1 MVKGHSENDIS
12 VNVLLILSLADQSIY
27 HMQFVTFVML
37 HSWLHLLREKLAMVI
52 NYGVLIWLRTSM
64 TDDQL

>member
-1 MVKGHSENDIS
+1 MVKGHSEKNIS
-12 VNVLLILSLADQSIY
+12 VNVLLILSLADQSID

-37 HSWLHLLREKLAMVI
+37 HWLHLLLEKLAMVI
-52 NYGVLIWLRTSM
+52 NYGVLIWLRTSR